1 MLERRRGARPPRPT
15 PRPTP
20 RATTIFIFS
29 VSDFSD
35 TQRTKRI
42 FREKAQNQKKE
53 DNGEQTEHELQTS
66 IIIFVFYKTH

>member
-1 MLERRRGARPPRPT
+1 MLERRRGARP

-35 TQRTKRI
+35 TQRTKRR

-53 DNGEQTEHELQTS
+53 DNGEQTEHELQT
-66 IIIFVFYKTH
+66 IIII